1 MKKLAKALSVIQQG
15 MLRNNP
21 SQVKDSLN
29 VATEVLSGMLN
40 THKCLL
46 ESEVEVQKRLE
57 YLGDTTKR

>member
-40 THKCLL
+40 SHKCLL